1 MKKIITST
9 VAALTL
15 FTGASVSGCASAG
28 PSEVMVQL
36 FAKSQDM
43 NAYEQEL
50 AVEVFRQAKLLAEV
64 VKGPKEEVKAY
75 IEQLVEQDTIDVDL
89 VLANYKEWQSQV
101 NEHFEKSLVAVAKL
115 HAELDLEQREQLLET
130 FKKLKAGKES
140 FDNY

>member
-9 VAALTL
+9 VAAITL
-15 FTGASVSGCASAG
+15 FTGASVFGCASAG

-64 VKGPKEEVKAY
+64 VKGPKEDVKAY
-75 IEQLVEQDTIDVDL
+75 IEQLVEQDSIDVDL